1 MATATINGVEL
12 YYEEHGSGP
21 PILFHHGF
29 TGSHD
34 GFVPIAE
41 RLRDRFRCILMDC
54 RGAGDSER
62 PAGGYTIEQYAKDV
76 VGMLDHLGLDQV
88 AYVGHSMGGGIGFQ
102 LGLEHADRF
111 THIMLVTPISAD
123 GYSPDPLV
131 SARGRQL
138 RMDGERET
146 LIRERKTGIAR
157 EELIDEDE
165 VAAAVDR
172 SLSVSDG
179 HYDDGM
185 VAMAT
190 LNVGDRLGEMTTPTL
205 MITAGADAL
214 LPANLADFLRLPNAS
229 LHVFNRVA
237 HGVQG
242 EVPDEFAEL
251 VGDFVTHGVVN
262 PQTLA
267 DRLAAVQAEAAAV

>member
-1 MATATINGVEL
+1 MATANINGVEL

-34 GFVPIAE
+34 GWVPIAE
-41 RLRDRFRCILMDC
+41 RLQDRFRCILMDS
-54 RGAGDSER
+54 RGAGDSEH
-62 PAGGYTIEQYAKDV
+62 PAGGYTIEQYALDV

-102 LGLEHADRF
+102 LGIEHGDRF

-123 GYSPDPLV
+123 GYEPDPEV

-138 RMDGERET
+138 RVDGDRET

-165 VAAAVDR
+165 VAEAVDR
-172 SLSVSDG
+172 SLSTSDG

-190 LNVGDRLGEMTTPTL
+190 LRVGDRLDEMTTPTL
-205 MITAGADAL
+205 MITAA
-214 LPANLADFLRLPNAS
+214 ADFLIEANLRDYQRLPNAS
-229 LHVFNRVA
+229 LHVFSRVA

-242 EVPDEFAEL
+242 EVPDEFAD
-251 VGDFVTHGVVN
+251 VVADFATHGVVN
-262 PQTLA
+262 AQTLA

>member
-1 MATATINGVEL
+1 MATATVNGVEL
-12 YYEEHGSGP
+12 YYEEHGSGT

-41 RLRDRFRCILMDC
+41 RLRDRFRCILMDS

-62 PAGGYTIEQYAKDV
+62 PDGGYTIEQYAKDV

-123 GYSPDPLV
+123 GYAPDPV
-131 SARGRQL
+131 QSERARQL
-138 RMDGERET
+138 RTDGARDT
-146 LIRERKTGIAR
+146 LIRERMAGIAR
-157 EELIDEDE
+157 EELADEAE
-165 VAAAVDR
+165 VTEAVDR
-172 SLSVSDG
+172 SLSTSDG

-190 LNVGDRLGEMTTPTL
+190 LRVGDRLDEMTTPTL
-205 MITAGADAL
+205 MITAA
-214 LPANLADFLRLPNAS
+214 ADFLLEANLRDFQRLPNAS

-237 HGVQG
+237 HGVQT
-242 EVPDEFAEL
+242 EVPDEFAAL
-251 VGDFVTHGVVN
+251 VADFVDHGVVN
-262 PQTLA
+262 T
-267 DRLAAVQAEAAAV
+267 DTMAERMAAAQAAAAAA

>member
-41 RLRDRFRCILMDC
+41 RLQDRFRCILMDS
-54 RGAGDSER
+54 RGAGDSEQ
-62 PAGGYTIEQYAKDV
+62 PPGGYTIEQYAQDV
-76 VGMLDHLGLDQV
+76 VGMLDHLGLDQA

-102 LGLEHADRF
+102 LGIEHAERF

-123 GYSPDPLV
+123 GYAADPQV

-138 RMDGERET
+138 RMDGARDV

-157 EELIDEDE
+157 EELIDEAEIARD
-165 VAAAVDR
+165 VDR

-179 HYDDGM
+179 HYDEGM

-190 LNVGDRLGEMTTPTL
+190 LRVGDRLDEMTTPTL

-214 LPANLADFLRLPNAS
+214 LPANLADFQRLPNAS

-251 VGDFVTHGVVN
+251 VADFVAHGVVN

>member
-1 MATATINGVEL
+1 
-12 YYEEHGSGP
+12 
-21 PILFHHGF
+21 
-29 TGSHD
+29 
-34 GFVPIAE
+34 
-41 RLRDRFRCILMDC
+41 MDS

-62 PAGGYTIEQYAKDV
+62 PDGGYTIEQYSQDI
-76 VGMLDHLGLDQV
+76 VGLLDHLGLDQV

-102 LGLEHADRF
+102 LGLEHAERF

-123 GYSPDPLV
+123 GYAADPQV

-138 RMDGERET
+138 RMDGARDV

-157 EELIDEDE
+157 EELIDEAEIARD
-165 VAAAVDR
+165 VDR
-172 SLSVSDG
+172 SLSASDG

-190 LNVGDRLGEMTTPTL
+190 LRVGDRLDEMTTPTL
-205 MITAGADAL
+205 MITSAADAL
-214 LPANLADFLRLPNAS
+214 LPANLADFQRLPNAS

-237 HGVQG
+237 HGVQD

-251 VGDFVTHGVVN
+251 VADFVTHGVVN
-262 PQTLA
+262 AQTLA
-267 DRLAAVQAEAAAV
+267 DRLVAVQAEAAAV

>member
-41 RLRDRFRCILMDC
+41 RLQDRFRCILMDS
-54 RGAGDSER
+54 RGAGDSEH
-62 PAGGYTIEQYAKDV
+62 PDGGYTIEQYARDV

-102 LGLEHADRF
+102 LGLEHAERF
-111 THIMLVTPISAD
+111 THLVLVTPIAAD
-123 GYSPDPLV
+123 GYAPDPEV
-131 SARGRQL
+131 SARGRRL
-138 RMDGERET
+138 RMDGDRDT
-146 LIRERKTGIAR
+146 LVRERKTGIAR

-165 VAAAVDR
+165 VARDVER
-172 SLSVSDG
+172 SIATSNG

-190 LNVGDRLGEMTTPTL
+190 LRVGDRLDEMTTPTL
-205 MITAGADAL
+205 MVTAA
-214 LPANLADFLRLPNAS
+214 ADFLLEANLRDFQRLPNAS
-229 LHVFNRVA
+229 LHVFSRVA

-242 EVPDEFAEL
+242 EVPDEFAAV

-262 PQTLA
+262 AQTLA
-267 DRLAAVQAEAAAV
+267 DRLAAVQTAAATA

>member
-1 MATATINGVEL
+1 MATANVNGVEL

-34 GFVPIAE
+34 GWVPIAE
-41 RLRDRFRCILMDC
+41 RLQDRFRCILMDS
-54 RGAGDSER
+54 RGAGDSEH
-62 PAGGYTIEQYAKDV
+62 PADGYTIEQYAKDV

-102 LGLEHADRF
+102 LGIEHGERF

-123 GYSPDPLV
+123 GYEPDPVV

-138 RMDGERET
+138 RVDGDRET

-157 EELIDEDE
+157 EELIDDDE
-165 VAAAVDR
+165 VAEAVDR
-172 SLSVSDG
+172 SLSTSDG

-190 LNVGDRLGEMTTPTL
+190 LRLGDRLSEMTTPTL
-205 MITAGADAL
+205 MITAA
-214 LPANLADFLRLPNAS
+214 ADFLIEANLRDYQRLPNAS
-229 LHVFNRVA
+229 LHVFSRVA

-242 EVPDEFAEL
+242 EVPDEFAE
-251 VGDFVTHGVVN
+251 VVADFATHGVVN
-262 PQTLA
+262 AQTLA